1 MKRSKRIDYYQIEFT
16 DLKTYQLV
24 EKKELKIINRF
35 FLTNKEEKEKFLR
48 FTDKIISFRDK
59 ILKSGFSEAKYNFKQ
74 FNFYRRTNANVA
86 FIVNLEDLGDYIDIT
101 YGFTT
106 ISDNTFLE
114 EHGEDNDTI
123 KIRFHNIFKEDKD
136 EEYIVN
142 KISEIFHLHCSK
154 TKDEIIDFKKER
166 QKEFLNK
173 INDKLRTL
181 NFKRKNSKWSRMLES
196 DYCLEFYAQK
206 SQWSDQYYFNITI
219 YNSKLQNSC
228 CYNLR
233 LNTNNKGIYNW
244 QLLSFDEFEDL
255 MNDAINNIILPI
267 INTPLID
274 LGAKKEICMGCWIK
288 NKI

>member
-1 MKRSKRIDYYQIEFT
+1 MA
-16 DLKTYQLV
+16 
-24 EKKELKIINRF
+24 
-35 FLTNKEEKEKFLR
+35 NKEEKEKFLR
-48 FTDKIISFRDK
+48 FTDKMISFREE
-59 ILKSGFSEAKYNFKQ
+59 ILKSGFSEAKYDFKQ

-106 ISDNTFLE
+106 ISDNTFFE
-114 EHGEDNDTI
+114 DHGEDNDTI
-123 KIRFHNIFKEDKD
+123 KIRFHNILKEDKD
-136 EEYIVN
+136 EADIVN
-142 KISEIFHLHCSK
+142 KISEIFHLHYSK

-173 INDKLRTL
+173 INDKLRRL

-196 DYCLEFYAQK
+196 DYCLEFDAQK

-219 YNSKLQNSC
+219 YNSKLGNSC
-228 CYNLR
+228 CYSLR
-233 LNTNNKGIYNW
+233 LNANNKGIYNW
-244 QLLSFDEFEDL
+244 QLLSSDEFEDL

-267 INTPLID
+267 INTPLIE
-274 LGAKKEICMGCWIK
+274 LGTKKEIWLSCCCRKKCQNCWIK